1 MGRLAG
7 LRLGGMWVEATC
19 VLPAYCKRTASVLQ
33 ANCKRTA
40 GVLPAYCQLAAENIH
55 IVQNARRLHAA
66 TPAGAPKANAPPRSS
81 SIVDTR
87 GIMSYWSYSVPRT
100 KKTRLTLLRISHLK
114 KLSDHSRP
122 RPAASLPRGPQ
133 LQPRSL
139 RRYLL
144 VWRLLARR
152 LHLALLRGS
161 DQRRDRLGVGP

>member
-7 LRLGGMWVEATC
+7 LRLGGMWVEAAC
-19 VLPAYCKRTASVLQ
+19 VLPACKRTASELQ

-66 TPAGAPKANAPPRSS
+66 TPAGAPKANAPPPLLLHRGRSWNNEPTGHTVS
-81 SIVDTR
+81 HA
-87 GIMSYWSYSVPRT
+87 
-100 KKTRLTLLRISHLK
+100 KKNRLTLLRIWHLK
-114 KLSDHSRP
+114 KLSDHSWP